1 MHNADSSHLKM
12 LEDLRLQVTAT
23 NWVHLAQDVDLRE
36 FNFPSLYHMALLCS
50 VPTSYLFLEKTKHAD
65 R

>member
-1 MHNADSSHLKM
+1 MYNADSSHLKM
-12 LEDLRLQVTAT
+12 LEDLRLQVIAT

-50 VPTSYLFLEKTKHAD
+50 APTSF
-65 R
+65 